1 MIAIIDYD
9 AGNLRSIQRALLET
23 GADVTITSDP
33 DAIIRADRVVFPGDG
48 HAKTAMDTLNANGLT
63 DAIHEFVAKGRPF
76 LGVCVGMQLLFEE
89 MEEGP
94 TTGLGL
100 LHGAVRRLPEASV
113 KVPQMGWNI
122 VSFREGTPLAGLES
136 SYFYFVHSY
145 APEAYD
151 DADIAGVTE
160 YGVRFPSVVIRDNVW
175 GTQFHPE
182 KSGADGL
189 ALIHTWAAWNP

>member
-33 DAIIRADRVVFPGDG
+33 AEVVVADRVVFPGDG
-48 HAKTAMDTLNANGLT
+48 HAKTAMATLHARGLV
-63 DAIHEFVAKGRPF
+63 DAIHTSVNAGKPF
-76 LGVCVGMQLLFEE
+76 LGVCVGMQLLFEQ

-94 TTGLGL
+94 TTGLGVL
-100 LHGAVRRLPEASV
+100 QGTVRKLPTSV
-113 KVPQMGWNI
+113 KVPQIGWNT
-122 VSFREGTPLAGLES
+122 VQFRESSPLAHLDGAH
-136 SYFYFVHSY
+136 FYFVHSF
-145 APEAYD
+145 APQAACD
-151 DADIAGVTE
+151 GDIIGETD
-160 YGVRFPSVVIRDNVW
+160 YGMRFTSVAMHDNVW

-189 ALIHTWAAWNP
+189 DLIRTWVAWNP